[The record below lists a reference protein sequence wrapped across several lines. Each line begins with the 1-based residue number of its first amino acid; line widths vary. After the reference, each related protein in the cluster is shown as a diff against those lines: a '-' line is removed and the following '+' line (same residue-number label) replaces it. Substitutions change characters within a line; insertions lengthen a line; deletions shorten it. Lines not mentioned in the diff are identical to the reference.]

1 MAKFLIADDHPLFRE
16 ALGSALQL
24 KFPALSLV
32 QSDSLDSTLKALSEH
47 DDVDLVLLDLHMPGS
62 GDLYGLIRV
71 RQDFPTVPVAV
82 ISGSESLEVVSKVM
96 GFGALGFIPKSSSS
110 EQIAAAINSILEG
123 DNWVPEALRDKIQK
137 ISDEDRDLAQK
148 VADLTPQQ
156 YKVLYLIHN
165 GLLNKQIAYELG
177 ITEATV
183 KAHVTAIFRKLDVY
197 SRIQAVLLA
206 EKLQLEPPGKGTQ
219 EEVSKN
225 G

>member
-16 ALGSALQL
+16 ALAGALKQRFAEL
-24 KFPALSLV
+24 ELV
-32 QSDSLDSTLKALSEH
+32 QSDSLDSTLAALDKHE
-47 DDVDLVLLDLHMPGS
+47 DLDLVLLDLHMPGS

-71 RQDFPTVPVAV
+71 REDFPTVPVAV
-82 ISGSESLEVVSKVM
+82 ISGSESVEIVSRVM

-110 EQIAAAINSILEG
+110 DQIADAISSILEG
-123 DNWVPEALRDKIQK
+123 DNWVPAALRDKLHA
-137 ISDEDRDLAQK
+137 ISDEDRNLAQK
-148 VADLTPQQ
+148 VATLTPQQ
-156 YKVLYLIHN
+156 YKVLYLIHH

-206 EKLQLEPPGKGTQ
+206 EKLQLEPPAPASPPSEGHR
-219 EEVSKN
+219 
-225 G
+225 